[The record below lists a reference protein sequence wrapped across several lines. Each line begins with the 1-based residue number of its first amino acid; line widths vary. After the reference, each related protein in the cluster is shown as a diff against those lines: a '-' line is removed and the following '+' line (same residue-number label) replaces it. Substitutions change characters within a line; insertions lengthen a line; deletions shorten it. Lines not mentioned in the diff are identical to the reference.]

1 MSTHV
6 AVDESMVLF
15 KGKSSATIAAPCKP
29 IKKGFKIFTM
39 CDSKTK
45 HMNNFSVYIRKKGEK
60 GLTKKAVM
68 DLCKPIFFTNRV
80 IYVDKFHTSIP
91 LALHLLQKDLY
102 ICGSFDIRRKHWPET
117 LKDKTLKNLERGEH
131 KALSSEDNTLLATV
145 WKDSTLV
152 SNLTTA
158 FGNETS
164 STKRRNKQ
172 KRHVKED
179 VSAPLALVEFG
190 KHMGG

>member
-1 MSTHV
+1 MFRSERKARKV
-6 AVDESMVLF
+6 S
-15 KGKSSATIAAPCKP
+15 
-29 IKKGFKIFTM
+29 
-39 CDSKTK
+39 
-45 HMNNFSVYIRKKGEK
+45 RKKQ
-60 GLTKKAVM
+60 LWICAS
-68 DLCKPIFFTNRV
+68 PSFFTNRV

-91 LALHLLQKDLY
+91 LALHLRQKDLY

-131 KALSSEDNTLLATV
+131 KALSSEDNSLLATV